1 MEPPGHEWDAAGKIL
16 AVHRRF
22 CAVHVQIVRKCHP
35 SLPIFMNALEGTV
48 LASNGA
54 MVDLSRFGCA
64 NCIPDCEFEL
74 FANADIWLALQF

>member
-1 MEPPGHEWDAAGKIL
+1 MEPPGREWEAAGTIF

-22 CAVHVQIVRKCHP
+22 CAVHVQIVRKSHP

-54 MVDLSRFGCA
+54 MVDL
-64 NCIPDCEFEL
+64 
-74 FANADIWLALQF
+74 